1 MQKEFLYKTTSLI
14 LFCMVVI
21 AWSGISA
28 YQNAC
33 QPAANDQDIN
43 SKPEPSGWF
52 AGDIHVHRSCNGS
65 TAILD
70 SELKTRMET
79 NDLAVI
85 SVLSDMGNSHA
96 EDRVEDLLKVD
107 GKDSPLSGQDRIIHY
122 AAEWHWDANE
132 WESPHQALGGH
143 LVLLGLKEAYKI
155 WDESLYKIL
164 EFSKNQDAVCGFAHM
179 QYLTG
184 NIPNSLNCCIPID
197 FPVEAAL
204 GTIDFVSEDC
214 DGGDAAI
221 NAYYK
226 LLNCGFRIGLA
237 AGTDYPCNGGDP
249 FGTLLTYVYIKDGQL
264 TYRKWIEG
272 IRKGNTVV
280 SRNGHDE
287 FLDIKVNSSFIP
299 GDEIQIKDSGVVTID
314 VKWTTKQ
321 PLTGCIELICDG
333 KVVAKQIGTAKPD
346 VPVRLQAK
354 QLFTQ
359 SGWLCARRMD
369 STGHKIHT
377 SSVFIKVNN
386 QPVRASA
393 DDARFFISWI
403 DNILEKIAPG
413 KAWNQYFI
421 DNLDIVQKRYRQAR
435 AVYEKIAFEASWGK

>member
-1 MQKEFLYKTTSLI
+1 MKQKLLYRTSLLI
-14 LFCMVVI
+14 LFCTLFL

-28 YQNAC
+28 YQNTC
-33 QPAANDQDIN
+33 RPAIKNQAIN

-65 TAILD
+65 AAIPD
-70 SELKTRMET
+70 SGLRRCMEA

-85 SVLSDMGNSHA
+85 SVLSDMGNSQA
-96 EDRVEDLLKVD
+96 TDRKEDLQKVD
-107 GKDSPLSGQDRIIHY
+107 GNDSPLSRQGRLIHY
-122 AAEWHWDANE
+122 DAEWHWDANE
-132 WESPHQALGGH
+132 WESPYQALGGH
-143 LVLLGLKEAYKI
+143 LVLLGLMEAHKI

-164 EFSKNQDAVCGFAHM
+164 EFAKKQDAVCGFAHM
-179 QYLTG
+179 QYF
-184 NIPNSLNCCIPID
+184 NDQIPDSLNCCIPID

-214 DGGDAAI
+214 KGGDAAV

-226 LLNCGFRIGLA
+226 LLNCGFRVGLA

-249 FGTLLTYVYIKDGQL
+249 LGTLLTYVNIKNGQL

-280 SRNGHDE
+280 SRNGHSE
-287 FLDIKVNSSFIP
+287 FLDMKVNGSFSP
-299 GDEIQIKDSGVVTID
+299 GDEIQISDSGIVTID
-314 VKWTTKQ
+314 VKWTVRQ
-321 PLTGCIELICDG
+321 PLTGCIELVCNG
-333 KVVAKQIGTAKPD
+333 KVVAKQVGTAKPD
-346 VPVRLQAK
+346 VPVMLQAK

-359 SGWLCARRMD
+359 SGWLCARRMGD
-369 STGHKIHT
+369 NGHKIHT

-386 QPVRASA
+386 QPVRTNAI
-393 DDARFFISWI
+393 DAKFFISWI

-413 KAWNQYFI
+413 GTWNRYFTH
-421 DNLDIVQKRYRQAR
+421 NLDIVQKRYRLAR
-435 AVYEKIAFEASWGK
+435 SVYEKIALETTK